1 MTAQNAAAPAPAS
14 VVTTDTASASA
25 PVPTTGPAAAGA
37 YRIVRMETH
46 DVRFPTS
53 RELDGSDAMNPDP
66 DYSAAYVVLTTDDGF
81 AGHGFAFTI
90 GRGND
95 VQAAAIGALER
106 YVVGRDVEDLGA
118 LYKEMVYDSQLRW
131 LGPEKGVMH
140 MAISAVVNALWDLK
154 ARRAGKPVW
163 LLLSEMSPEEIVDL
177 VDFRYLS
184 DALTP
189 EQALRILKNAEKG
202 KAERIERLRADG
214 YPAYT
219 TSPGWLGYDDEKL
232 RRLCQEA
239 IDQGF
244 GQIKLKV
251 GADLADDIRRFR
263 VAREVCGP
271 DYPIAIDA
279 NQRWDVGSAIEWVRA
294 LGEFGPHW
302 VEEPTSPDDVLG
314 HAAIAEGIK
323 PIPVAT
329 GEHVQNRIVFKQLLQ
344 AGAISYLQID
354 SARVGGVNENIA
366 ILLLAAEFGVPVCPH
381 AGGVGL
387 CELVQHLSM
396 FDFVAVTGSM
406 TGRVIEYV
414 DHLHEHFVDPVVIE
428 NGCYLA
434 PSAPGFSA
442 EMRAE
447 SIAAHLYPGGDV
459 WRQA

>member
-1 MTAQNAAAPAPAS
+1 MTAARTP
-14 VVTTDTASASA
+14 
-25 PVPTTGPAAAGA
+25 
-37 YRIVRMETH
+37 YRIVAMETH

-66 DYSAAYVVLTTDDGF
+66 DYSAAYVVLRTDDGF
-81 AGHGFAFTI
+81 SGHGFAFTI

-95 VQAAAIGALER
+95 VQTAAISALEP
-106 YVVGRDVEDLGA
+106 YVLGRDAEDLGA
-118 LYKEMVYDSQLRW
+118 LYKEMVDDSQLRW

-140 MAISAVVNALWDLK
+140 MAISAVVNALWDL
-154 ARRAGKPVW
+154 RAKREGKPVW
-163 LLLSEMSPEEIVDL
+163 LLLSEMTPEQIVGL

-189 EQALRILKNAEKG
+189 EQALEILRAAEPGRRERIARL
-202 KAERIERLRADG
+202 KAEG

-219 TSPGWLGYDDEKL
+219 TSPGWLGYDDDKL
-232 RRLCQEA
+232 RRLCKEA
-239 IDQGF
+239 LDQGF

-251 GADLADDIRRFR
+251 GADLDDDVRRLR

-271 DYPIAIDA
+271 DFPIAIDA
-279 NQRWDVGSAIEWVRA
+279 NQRWDVASAIAWVNA
-294 LGEFGPHW
+294 LSEFRPHW

-314 HAAIAEGIK
+314 HAAIAEGIR
-323 PIPVAT
+323 PVPVAT

-366 ILLLAAEFGVPVCPH
+366 ILLLAAKFGVPVCPH

-396 FDFVAVTGSM
+396 FDYVAVTGSM
-406 TGRVIEYV
+406 DHRVIEYV
-414 DHLHEHFVDPVVIE
+414 DHLHEHFVNPVVIE
-428 NGCYLA
+428 RGRYVA

-442 EMRAE
+442 EMHPE
-447 SIAAHLYPGGDV
+447 SIAAHSFPGGEV
-459 WRQA
+459 WKDA